1 MTEPSDTQRAFAPT
15 SDPAWV
21 LTADGFDPLR
31 ENVLESRF
39 TISNGFLGVRA
50 TRALSRG
57 ERWVRPP
64 RTYVAGLFD
73 IADPEQPI
81 PVLVPAAEWLN
92 LRLMV
97 GGRRLLHHPS
107 EMASFRAT
115 LDMQRGP
122 WSPRAGCENRA
133 SPPVCKPCG
142 SSL

>member
-1 MTEPSDTQRAFAPT
+1 MTEPTDTRALAPT
-15 SDPAWV
+15 SDPSWV
-21 LTADGFDPLR
+21 LTAAGFDPLR

-57 ERWVRPP
+57 ERWVCPP

-73 IADPEQPI
+73 IAGPEQPI
-81 PVLVPAAEWLN
+81 PVLVPAADWLKVRLA
-92 LRLMV
+92 LR
-97 GGRRLLHHPS
+97 GRPVLHHPS

-115 LDMQRGP
+115 LDMQRGALIT
-122 WSPRAGCENRA
+122 AGRMRELA